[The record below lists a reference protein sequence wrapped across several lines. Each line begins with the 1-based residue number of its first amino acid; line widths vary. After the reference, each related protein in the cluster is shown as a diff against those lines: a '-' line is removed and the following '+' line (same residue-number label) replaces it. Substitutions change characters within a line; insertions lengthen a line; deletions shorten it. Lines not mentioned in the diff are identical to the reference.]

1 MYNYHEYDPYYTNV
15 CSTAKLGE
23 LMAKIVTAI
32 RQEFSNIEYIHGIG
46 HSLGAH
52 ILGNIEKFGN
62 VKLDRISGL
71 DPTGPCFEDQSS
83 DVRFNFGSWGL
94 TDSSADFVDI
104 IHTDGLAFGTSLPK
118 GHLDFY
124 AGDPS
129 DGERSVGGGLQ
140 PTCEGECFSKE
151 ACCHLKAIEY
161 YSRSI
166 DDPESLKTSYKMKC
180 DTQTC
185 GGWRTDYCRHIG
197 DSDAQ
202 VHTYAGYFSSMLP
215 EKIQLY
221 LPIIGNGST
230 WYGPCDQSLDYAK
243 RQWCSIPSP

>member
-1 MYNYHEYDPYYTNV
+1 MVHGYQSGDDNGCKSEWPDDIGSKIRHLESETVTVKFCWDSIGHYRNGEIFRSNDAINLTGGGVEKTMQGRFDLSTCISDICLNTYNFNDPYYTNA

-94 TDSSADFVDI
+94 TDSSADFVDN

-118 GHLDFY
+118 GHSDFY
-124 AGDPS
+124 AGKTV
-129 DGERSVGGGLQ
+129 SV
-140 PTCEGECFSKE
+140 S
-151 ACCHLKAIEY
+151 
-161 YSRSI
+161 SI
-166 DDPESLKTSYKMKC
+166 FLTKC
-180 DTQTC
+180 KLLL
-185 GGWRTDYCRHIG
+185 
-197 DSDAQ
+197 
-202 VHTYAGYFSSMLP
+202 VF
-215 EKIQLY
+215 
-221 LPIIGNGST
+221 N
-230 WYGPCDQSLDYAK
+230 
-243 RQWCSIPSP
+243 